1 MGLACTGAMAMA
13 AASAAVEILD
23 RDIVPSL
30 CQLGSSPDLSIGTGP
45 AAPNTNRN
53 LSRALQDFVV
63 KLTNR
68 PAATVGHAQP
78 VERTAQQCENR
89 MGQGHGPSCTAW
101 LDRPWAAVKCAPV
114 I

>member
-1 MGLACTGAMAMA
+1 MAMA
-13 AASAAVEILD
+13 AASAAVESLD

-30 CQLGSSPDLSIGTGP
+30 CPFGSSPDLSIGTGP

-63 KLTNR
+63 KLTDW
-68 PAATVGHAQP
+68 PAEMVGHAP
-78 VERTAQQCENR
+78 SVERMAQQCENR

-101 LDRPWAAVKCAPV
+101 LDRLWAAVKCAPV
-114 I
+114 V

>member
-1 MGLACTGAMAMA
+1 MAMA
-13 AASAAVEILD
+13 AASTAVEILD
-23 RDIVPSL
+23 RAIVPSF
-30 CQLGSSPDLSIGTGP
+30 CPLGSSPDLSIGTGP

-53 LSRALQDFVV
+53 LSRPLQDFVV
-63 KLTNR
+63 KLTDR
-68 PAATVGHAQP
+68 PAATVGHDQS

-101 LDRPWAAVKCAPV
+101 LDRVRAAVKYAPV